1 MKTSGL
7 PRHLITTAAVCA
19 AIASAPIAGAQTT
32 RQAAAGA
39 YALTTDVWTCT
50 AHEQFRMTRKG
61 ACPICGKDLVRRKV
75 SLQGPDAVG
84 DPYPL
89 DTCPV
94 SGKELGSMGDP
105 IVMMHEGREVRLCC
119 KGCIKTFETD
129 AARYFKEIDQKIIEQ
144 QLPYYPVTTCV
155 VSGEPLGS
163 MGEPVNYVHNNRL
176 MRLCCKGCLRALK
189 NDPTAYL
196 GVLNGAV
203 VAQQGTRYPLA
214 TCVIS
219 KQKLGSMGEPIDY
232 IVANRLVRFC
242 CAGCTGAFNRAP
254 AAHLATVDKA
264 WKKSGGLKRE
274 HANEGKS
281 NEHDEHEEHDHDH

>member
-189 NDPTAYL
+189 NESPSRSSARWASRSTTSSATASSASAAP
-196 GVLNGAV
+196 GAW
-203 VAQQGTRYPLA
+203 APSTGRRRRTWRRSTRRGRNP
-214 TCVIS
+214 
-219 KQKLGSMGEPIDY
+219 
-232 IVANRLVRFC
+232 
-242 CAGCTGAFNRAP
+242 
-254 AAHLATVDKA
+254 VD
-264 WKKSGGLKRE
+264 
-274 HANEGKS
+274 
-281 NEHDEHEEHDHDH
+281 